1 MSGYFDHGMN
11 INSTFEEWKIKE
23 RNDRHFVVVEASR
36 VTLFEIGD
44 MNLFL
49 DKGERNLKKENIE
62 DIK

>member
-1 MSGYFDHGMN
+1 M
-11 INSTFEEWKIKE
+11 KE
-23 RNDRHFVVVEASR
+23 RNDRHFVIVEAPR
-36 VTLFEIGD
+36 VTVFEIGN

>member
-1 MSGYFDHGMN
+1 M
-11 INSTFEEWKIKE
+11 KIKE